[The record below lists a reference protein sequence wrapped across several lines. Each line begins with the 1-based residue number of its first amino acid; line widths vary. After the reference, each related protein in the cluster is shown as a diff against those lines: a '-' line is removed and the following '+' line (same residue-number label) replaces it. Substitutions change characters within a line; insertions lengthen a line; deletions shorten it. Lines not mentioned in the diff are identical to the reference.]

1 MATRILPAVGDIEAA
16 RVLSACTGRLPDAV
30 SAWAVVL
37 AFRVWSAF
45 SGAGGGV
52 VLSPCGR
59 ACTFDEDK

>member
-16 RVLSACTGRLPDAV
+16 RARSVRTGGLPGGV
-30 SAWAVVL
+30 SARAVVL
-37 AFRVWSAF
+37 AFRGRSVF
-45 SGAGGGV
+45 SGAGGAA